1 MLFCLKKPEHTPGRY
16 LPAILLII
24 IVILFAV
31 ISGQLTESNT
41 AHSRDILDK
50 ALSRSI
56 TQCYAIEGTYPPD
69 LDYLVEHY
77 GLCYDSETF
86 FIDYRYIGSNL
97 RPDVTIIER
106 TEHATHN

>member
-1 MLFCLKKPEHTPGRY
+1 MLRRVSIEKETFVR
-16 LPAILLII
+16 
-24 IVILFAV
+24 IVAV
-31 ISGQLTESNT
+31 KLWRL
-41 AHSRDILDK
+41 RDILDK